1 MDSFAARSHRYSL
14 ERRMLHVARGI
25 GVASSKQNHAV
36 TRSFRRRSFSY
47 IHGHHAYLSL
57 LASRSDSSKQRMS
70 SSRTV
75 HVLVS
80 TPAIVGIS
88 LLLFGIPGPLT
99 LRIML
104 RVVSSMNSTRTWVTP
119 PREPIACQTC
129 PYPPNFFSLY
139 RMQCIPVRPRT
150 RVTLTSLTGTL
161 DIH

>member
-70 SSRTV
+70 SSRT
-75 HVLVS
+75 
-80 TPAIVGIS
+80 
-88 LLLFGIPGPLT
+88 GPLT

-119 PREPIACQTC
+119 PREP
-129 PYPPNFFSLY
+129 
-139 RMQCIPVRPRT
+139 VRPRT
-150 RVTLTSLTGTL
+150 LTTLASVRMALLQVKDGHLSVVTQQPHSSSQSHLCRGQEHRPVQARARKW
-161 DIH
+161 IP